1 MVVSAALAVELLI
14 QSPLLRAIVV
24 APGSCFKLY
33 LSDRKLC
40 KFVEGAVKTAPRI
53 LKRVYVLA
61 TQAARH
67 NGEQEYRELYM
78 SPQSFL
84 LKFNAT
90 ERAVCPGLYGNTS
103 SGGRPVGGIS

>member
-1 MVVSAALAVELLI
+1 MAVSAALAVELLI
-14 QSPLLRAIVV
+14 QSPVLRAIAV

-33 LSDRKLC
+33 LSERKLC
-40 KFVEGAVKTAPRI
+40 KFFKRTVKTTPRI
-53 LKRVYVLA
+53 LKRVCVLA

-67 NGEQEYRELYM
+67 NVEQEYRELYM

-84 LKFNAT
+84 LKLHAT
-90 ERAVCPGLYGNTS
+90 ERAVCPGWYGNTR